1 MRLDAPIRL
10 CYSSPIW
17 LHVEVNQVD
26 FHLKKFLTTLCIFS
40 RRMKTLLSIKH
51 YLYPWIFIVMVM
63 TSLYGKIS
71 EISKSH
77 GLPHFVPNN
86 SDKTKISWYKDIMKQ
101 KHITRLTVF
110 SYWFKHC
117 YEISSYLNPTSKTID
132 RKALVTF
139 GKTTRKKS

>member
-1 MRLDAPIRL
+1 MYLFEKDEDSIVNWAL
-10 CYSSPIW
+10 LVSLN
-17 LHVEVNQVD
+17 LHCNGN
-26 FHLKKFLTTLCIFS
+26 
-40 RRMKTLLSIKH
+40 
-51 YLYPWIFIVMVM
+51 

-71 EISKSH
+71 EIFKSH

-86 SDKTKISWYKDIMKQ
+86 LDKTKISWYKDIMKQ